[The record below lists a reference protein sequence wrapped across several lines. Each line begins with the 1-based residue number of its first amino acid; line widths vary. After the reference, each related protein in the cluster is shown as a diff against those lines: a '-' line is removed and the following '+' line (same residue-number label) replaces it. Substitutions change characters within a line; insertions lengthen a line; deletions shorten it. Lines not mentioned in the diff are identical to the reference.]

1 MNWSARFSW
10 LMALRAGRETRATT
24 MHRDGETDMAD
35 MGTAFGLDASF
46 DAVAPYACVPQRD
59 ASVPPS
65 LASALESRLIRR
77 SRL

>member
-10 LMALRAGRETRATT
+10 LMALRAGREPGAA
-24 MHRDGETDMAD
+24 HRDDTDMAD

-46 DAVAPYACVPQRD
+46 DALPQTPSLQAPA
-59 ASVPPS
+59 ALPPS
-65 LASALESRLIRR
+65 LASTLESRLIRR

>member
-10 LMALRAGRETRATT
+10 LMALRAGRETRSTR
-24 MHRDGETDMAD
+24 HDDDPDMAD

-46 DAVAPYACVPQRD
+46 DAVPASLLTTPQQTG
-59 ASVPPS
+59 VPPT
-65 LASALESRLIRR
+65 LAAALESRLIRR

>member
-10 LMALRAGRETRATT
+10 LMALRAGREMRPAPC
-24 MHRDGETDMAD
+24 RDGEADMAD

-46 DAVAPYACVPQRD
+46 DAVSPYACAPQRD

>member
-1 MNWSARFSW
+1 
-10 LMALRAGRETRATT
+10 MALRAGRETRGTT
-24 MHRDGETDMAD
+24 TNPDLETDMAD
-35 MGTAFGLDASF
+35 MGTAFDLDASF
-46 DAVAPYACVPQRD
+46 DALGPYAGVSQRD